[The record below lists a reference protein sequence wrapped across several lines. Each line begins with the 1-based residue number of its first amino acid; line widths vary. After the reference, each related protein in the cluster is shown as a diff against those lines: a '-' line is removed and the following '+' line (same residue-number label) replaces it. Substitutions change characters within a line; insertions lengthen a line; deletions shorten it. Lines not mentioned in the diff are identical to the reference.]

1 VNVQGGDV
9 HRMAV
14 FPKLKFL
21 IKWALKSQYALPH
34 PRVTVGRGSF
44 LQQMELVQK
53 EVDLLWTSSGHNRVG
68 VQGGRAWCGRSCSVA
83 AAGGSTREQRGHAWR
98 MSRRRQRKARS

>member
-14 FPKLKFL
+14 FPKSKFL

-68 VQGGRAWCGRSCSVA
+68 VQGG
-83 AAGGSTREQRGHAWR
+83 STREQRGHAWR